1 MERSRYIAAAPIRS
15 ASEAWKVVCTLIAD
29 TLERSASVVSGS
41 VIKELQC
48 LNGIGPALIAGG
60 HLENVGL
67 VLADDDM
74 YVTIQVLTADAALDL
89 AENLNPIPGGS
100 SATAGWVVYLP
111 SSGPL
116 KTTIEAAAKKSIH
129 LSTEKP
135 TQKQRAVKVENAVD
149 PVVDLDALKRLGVIR

>member
-15 ASEAWKVVCTLIAD
+15 ASDAWKVVCALIAD

-41 VIKELQC
+41 VVKELQC

-60 HLENVGL
+60 HLEGEGL
-67 VLADDDM
+67 VLVDENLYA
-74 YVTIQVLTADAALDL
+74 TIHVLTADAALDL
-89 AENLNPIPGGS
+89 TENLNPIPGGS

-116 KTTIEAAAKKSIH
+116 KTTVEAAAKKSIH
-129 LSTEKP
+129 LSTDKP
-135 TQKQRAVKVENAVD
+135 KQSQRAVKVENTVD
-149 PVVDLDALKRLGVIR
+149 PVVDLDALRRLGGVR

>member
-15 ASEAWKVVCTLIAD
+15 ASEAWKVVCTLIAE
-29 TLERSASVVSGS
+29 TLERSGSIVSGS

-60 HLENVGL
+60 HLEGEGL
-67 VLADDDM
+67 VLVDENLYA
-74 YVTIQVLTADAALDL
+74 TIQVLTADAALDL

-100 SATAGWVVYLP
+100 SATTGWIVYLP

-116 KTTIEAAAKKSIH
+116 KTTVEAAAKKSIH
-129 LSTEKP
+129 LSTDKP
-135 TQKQRAVKVENAVD
+135 KQNQRAVKVENAVD
-149 PVVDLDALKRLGVIR
+149 PVIDLDALRRLGGIR